1 MSKSLQSVYVF
12 VHKDNPDLIWHI
24 NSYKKQMINTIP
36 VFRTVHSAQVF
47 KKEIMERNHFSK
59 KWCLSK
65 DKTTTENISKAIF
78 HTKFEKFYEDESI
91 ETEIKPYN
99 FAQTL
104 IVSELIKYNIA
115 LLFIDSYWLK
125 QSQSQIVVAG
135 KLWYP

>member
-1 MSKSLQSVYVF
+1 M
-12 VHKDNPDLIWHI
+12 VHKDNPGRIWHI

-91 ETEIKPYN
+91 ETEKSNHMISHKH
-99 FAQTL
+99 
-104 IVSELIKYNIA
+104 
-115 LLFIDSYWLK
+115 
-125 QSQSQIVVAG
+125 
-135 KLWYP
+135 